1 MTIAVLWP
9 ARGSTVVPEDRR
21 TPVDSMYQVLRQE
34 LAGIRKSFLLALD
47 SANRHNITT
56 YLNTKQAQESAHVLV
71 AGLQNIW
78 V

>member
-9 ARGSTVVPEDRR
+9 ARGSTVVPGDRR

-47 SANRHNITT
+47 SVNRHNIP
-56 YLNTKQAQESAHVLV
+56 
-71 AGLQNIW
+71 
-78 V
+78 